1 MKSKIRV
8 IIALVSILLVGLV
21 AFSGCK
27 KSTPTKPTKAVKT
40 AAKTTAVELNQA
52 KK

>member
-1 MKSKIRV
+1 MKVKIGV
-8 IIALVSILLVGLV
+8 IITLVSILLVGIV

-27 KSTPTKPTKAVKT
+27 KSTPTKKAKPATQTKVI
-40 AAKTTAVELNQA
+40 EPNQP